1 MGCEQNVDSDDLGEL
16 VSKNGRLVPM
26 PKHWNMLWNMLA
38 GKSQAS
44 NGNWT
49 PALPLILAG
58 WNCSDDREKRARFM
72 EHLDW
77 AIDHGQ
83 INEVKVF
90 LNKLEDND
98 WYYGER

>member
-58 WNCSDDREKRARFM
+58 WNFSDDREKRARFM
-72 EHLDW
+72 EHLGW

-83 INEVKVF
+83 INEVKMF